1 MFPEVN
7 QLPPGT
13 ELVEVLP
20 SGVLLLKEAT
30 PDLRMIGTTGMS
42 RYGSMF
48 REEYNPTLMGRQGR
62 EIYQKMRRSDGQVY
76 GTLRLVKTPIL
87 AARWYVA
94 PGGERVKDKK
104 IAAFIHDA
112 LFRLPGM
119 SFPQHLMEVL
129 TMMDFGFSA
138 FEEVWD
144 FTEWRNMRV
153 AYIKNLVQKHALD
166 VEEFL
171 YDDRGEPTG
180 IKMYDPNTDG
190 SEVVIP
196 TDKLLVFTNEREGGD
211 LSGVSVLRPA
221 YKHWF
226 YKENLYKIDA
236 IQKERHGIGIPLIT
250 LPVGF
255 GEDDKRLADEIGR
268 NLRTNEKAHVV
279 LPPNWK
285 IEMLRLE
292 GNLTDALRSV
302 EHHDMMIARSILG
315 QFMGADTSVDIKT
328 LLEVFLK
335 STRFT
340 ADQVRDVYNKWL
352 IPKLVN
358 FNFSGKIDKMPEL
371 RVRRLGDTVD
381 WRTISFA
388 IRNFIG
394 AKAMIPDDELEDWIR
409 DEMDLPPRDKKTERQ
424 IVAEVGEEAQIAA
437 ELQTEDTSGEEEEPP
452 QAALPRQAPANSTRK
467 TPGSNGRVGRD
478 GRRT

>member
-1 MFPEVN
+1 MFE
-7 QLPPGT
+7 
-13 ELVEVLP
+13 
-20 SGVLLLKEAT
+20 
-30 PDLRMIGTTGMS
+30 
-42 RYGSMF
+42 
-48 REEYNPTLMGRQGR
+48 
-62 EIYQKMRRSDGQVY
+62 
-76 GTLRLVKTPIL
+76 
-87 AARWYVA
+87 
-94 PGGERVKDKK
+94 
-104 IAAFIHDA
+104 
-112 LFRLPGM
+112 
-119 SFPQHLMEVL
+119 
-129 TMMDFGFSA
+129 FGFSS
-138 FEEVWD
+138 FEKVWD
-144 FTEWRNMRV
+144 FTTWRNKRV

-171 YDDRGEPTG
+171 YDDNGEPTG

-190 SEVVIP
+190 STVVIP
-196 TDKLLVFTNEREGGD
+196 TDKLLVFSNEREGGD

-268 NLRTNEKAHVV
+268 NLRTNERAHVV

-292 GNLTDALRSV
+292 GNLTNALDSV
-302 EHHDMMIARSILG
+302 QHHDIMIARSILG

-340 ADQVRDVYNKWL
+340 ADQIRDVYNKWL
-352 IPKLVN
+352 IPELVH
-358 FNFSGKIDKMPEL
+358 FNFSGKIDKLPEL

-394 AKAMIPDDELEDWIR
+394 AGAMIPDDELEDWIR
-409 DEMDLPPRDKKTERQ
+409 EEMDLPPRDKQSERR
-424 IVAEVGEEAQIAA
+424 IVPEVGEEAEIQA
-437 ELQTEDTSGEEEEPP
+437 ELGATDDSGEEEEPP
-452 QAALPRQAPANSTRK
+452 QADLPRQAPANSTRK
-467 TPGSNGRVGRD
+467 TPGANGRVGRD